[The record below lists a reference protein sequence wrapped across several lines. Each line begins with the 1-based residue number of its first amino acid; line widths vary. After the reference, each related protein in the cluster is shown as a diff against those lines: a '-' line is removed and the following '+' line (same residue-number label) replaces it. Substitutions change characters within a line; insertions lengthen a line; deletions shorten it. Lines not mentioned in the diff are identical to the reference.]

1 MYLFAVRYREYL
13 YGLISIWF
21 CTGEQ
26 YHIYRLYH
34 LLKKVSIKNKICYN
48 ERCRKRKS
56 TVEQKKNEN
65 SAGYYIEREDL
76 QIMKCVGIIG
86 AMEQEVARLK
96 EVMEDVS
103 ITTRANMDFYE
114 GVLEGKKVVVV
125 QSGIGK
131 VNAGMCT
138 QILADL
144 FQVEAVINT
153 GIAGS
158 LNNDINIGD
167 IVLSTDVLHH
177 DMDATGFGYPKGQI
191 PQMKEFSFQA
201 DEGLRKIARDVCEEV
216 NPEIQVFEGR
226 IASGDQFV
234 CDQGVKDNI
243 VKEFSAY
250 AVEMEGAAIGQ
261 AAALNGIPFLIIR
274 AISDKADNSANMD
287 YPAFEKLAIEHSVR
301 LTQGMLKRMA

>member
-1 MYLFAVRYREYL
+1 
-13 YGLISIWF
+13 
-21 CTGEQ
+21 
-26 YHIYRLYH
+26 
-34 LLKKVSIKNKICYN
+34 
-48 ERCRKRKS
+48 
-56 TVEQKKNEN
+56 
-65 SAGYYIEREDL
+65 
-76 QIMKCVGIIG
+76 MKCVGIIG

-96 EVMEDVS
+96 EVMENVS
-103 ITTRANMDFYE
+103 ITTRAGMDFYE

-191 PQMKEFSFQA
+191 PRMDVLSFKA
-201 DEGLRKIARDVCEEV
+201 DPGLVALAKKACEAAT
-216 NPEIQVFEGR
+216 PEIGIHTGR
-226 IASGDQFV
+226 IVSGDQFV
-234 CDQGVKDNI
+234 SDTEVKKRI
-243 VKEFSAY
+243 VDDFAGLCT
-250 AVEMEGAAIGQ
+250 EMEGAAIAQ
-261 AAALNGIPFLIIR
+261 TAHLNNIPFVIIR
-274 AISDKADNSANMD
+274 TISDKADNSATVD
-287 YPAFEKLAIEHSVR
+287 YPTFEKKAIANEVKIVKKFCTYFNE
-301 LTQGMLKRMA
+301 L